1 MIHSCQRKTITFA
14 QLGPLETST
23 VEQALFRANELQTAF
38 YFKPEFYNYRL
49 PLDEMY
55 RLANGGYDLC
65 GAVKHSLLRLKEF
78 RKLPRPLIV
87 LTSALFGDADD
98 PNNPEA
104 FYFSSQ
110 EDDYNPKVTIITTQP
125 SEELAAFNLQ
135 QYLFM
140 MLSAHILSTYVNI
153 SYHEQRGCLL
163 DYDDEW
169 RNDDNCLN
177 SGALCDECEVEIQK
191 RLRGKQITI
200 EEIAAAIRLF
210 NRAIRKKY
218 CFVVMPFSADFDCV
232 YKAVQEALEEKGWEV
247 KRSDDV
253 AFSRLITESVLREIL
268 VSDLVLADFSG
279 CNQNVAYEVGLTH
292 ALGSDLLLIAQ
303 NPPPF
308 NLANEQTVLYRIDDL
323 EHLKIAVQRAAG
335 SA

>member
-1 MIHSCQRKTITFA
+1 MTFA

-23 VEQALFRANELQTAF
+23 IEQALFRANELQQAF
-38 YFKPEFYNYRL
+38 YFKPEFYNHRL
-49 PLDEMY
+49 PLGEEY

-65 GAVKHSLLRLKEF
+65 GAVKHALLRTKRF
-78 RKLPRPLIV
+78 KGLPRPLVV

-110 EDDYNPKVTIITTQP
+110 EDDYDPHLTIITTQP
-125 SEELAAFNLQ
+125 SEELPAFSLQ
-135 QYLFM
+135 EYLFM
-140 MLSAHILSTYVNI
+140 MLAAHILSTCANI
-153 SYHEQRGCLL
+153 SYHDRRGCIL

-169 RNDDNCLN
+169 RIDDNCLKI
-177 SGALCDECEVEIQK
+177 GALCGECEIEIQK

-218 CFVVMPFSADFDCV
+218 CFVVMPFADNFDCV
-232 YKAVQEALEEKGWEV
+232 YKAVREALEEKGWEV

-253 AFSRLITESVLREIL
+253 PFSRLITESVLREIL
-268 VSDLVLADFSG
+268 VSDIVIADLSG

-292 ALGSDLLLIAQ
+292 ALGNDLLIIAQ

-323 EHLKIAVQRAAG
+323 ENLRKAVQRGVG
-335 SA
+335 SVL